1 MAVPQPHGSSPEQ
14 ALRRKHLPYHD
25 NTGLT
30 GHHTAIHEN
39 PMPTALQA
47 HVPEPMPPGSKLP
60 SRTST
65 LHIAPPLPGQDDHIM
80 AGRNGVHRPSLDG
93 RNRKVPATLVGKD
106 DWPRPQ
112 LLQSRE
118 PVNLREASPPK
129 TNPWSRTTKPT
140 SPISNDS
147 TLGTPDSALWPTPDN
162 NRGPPSAKSP
172 PPKADTEPAECCRE
186 ESPASNPSSEN
197 KTSGAVLEASKAA
210 AAALSEHGLRN
221 GQPEDENEKRNDWQ
235 EYLKTPPSFA
245 TKHVRYWLWKTG
257 ACADVILHLDD
268 KTYFCHR
275 EILTAESGYFRDNL
289 PPPTSVCGKLWCQGN
304 CKTDPANQSGVP
316 VEVALVTHG
325 SLNSHCLRFLYTGR
339 KYFLKAHGDSPTFMQ
354 DVDKTPKSWRWQS
367 PDATSTTTLPSS
379 PCALCFLFRRK
390 DFGLPRWPATSS
402 GSWKKWRR
410 NGETSSS
417 LHSTTAFGPTTRPTL
432 SAFTFKTRSTL
443 RTTTPT
449 APPLRRCGLP
459 LPASST
465 PCSRSLPGRTVPL
478 GFSRRASG
486 ISMPDGSRRTCIGL
500 DSSASRSTGSALLK
514 TKSRLFG
521 SNARN
526 REACETPYPWRWFA
540 FPLSRATS
548 ERTSRQV
555 RTRKCPWAMARPQHG
570 RGVWAFGGPDYRVY
584 MMPRQWIMGFGLHEQ
599 A

>member
-1 MAVPQPHGSSPEQ
+1 
-14 ALRRKHLPYHD
+14 
-25 NTGLT
+25 
-30 GHHTAIHEN
+30 
-39 PMPTALQA
+39 
-47 HVPEPMPPGSKLP
+47 
-60 SRTST
+60 
-65 LHIAPPLPGQDDHIM
+65 M
-80 AGRNGVHRPSLDG
+80 AGRNGVPRPSLDG

-172 PPKADTEPAECCRE
+172 PPKADTEPAERCRE

-221 GQPEDENEKRNDWQ
+221 GQPEDENEKRDGWQ

-289 PPPTSVCGKLWCQGN
+289 PPPTS
-304 CKTDPANQSGVP
+304 SGVP

-325 SLNSHCLRFLYTGR
+325 SLNSHCLRFLYTGQLEVAKPR
-339 KYFLKAHGDSPTFMQ
+339 RNQYHDIALVPM
-354 DVDKTPKSWRWQS
+354 
-367 PDATSTTTLPSS
+367 
-379 PCALCFLFRRK
+379 CALFFIQAV
-390 DFGLPRWPATSS
+390 GLRSPSMAGHVIRVLEEMAKQW
-402 GSWKKWRR
+402 GDIF
-410 NGETSSS
+410 E
-417 LHSTTAFGPTTRPTL
+417 
-432 SAFTFKTRSTL
+432 STL
-443 RTTTPT
+443 NYCLWTDHQANTFGIHLQNTLYTTYNY
-449 APPLRRCGLP
+449 ADSAALAPLRIAVAGFLDAVFPVVARQDRAIGLF
-459 LPASST
+459 SSREWHLYAGRIT
-465 PCSRSLPGRTVPL
+465 TDMYRSRQQRESVDGHRSAQDKIKALWEQCEKQGGLRNPVPL
-478 GFSRRASG
+478 E
-486 ISMPDGSRRTCIGL
+486 M
-500 DSSASRSTGSALLK
+500 
-514 TKSRLFG
+514 
-521 SNARN
+521 
-526 REACETPYPWRWFA
+526 
-540 FPLSRATS
+540 
-548 ERTSRQV
+548 V
-555 RTRKCPWAMARPQHG
+555 RIPSLEG
-570 RGVWAFGGPDYRVY
+570 N
-584 MMPRQWIMGFGLHEQ
+584 I
-599 A
+599 